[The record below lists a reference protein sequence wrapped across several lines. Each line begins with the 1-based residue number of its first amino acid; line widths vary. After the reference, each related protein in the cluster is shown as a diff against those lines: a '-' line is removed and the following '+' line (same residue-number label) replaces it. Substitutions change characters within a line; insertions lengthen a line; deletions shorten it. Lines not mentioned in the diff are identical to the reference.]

1 MAKQIKYFGPDPK
14 DLTVEDMK
22 ATGALI
28 REYNSDAALQQKHGT
43 VYAYLGANGVDVPAH
58 LMDPPA
64 ARPNVEG
71 YIASIKGNHFN
82 AALTEAEKEKVET
95 YASTWQVH
103 ADIRK
108 EFRTFPAYAS
118 YMRATDRGLVK
129 HYGKRQ

>member
-1 MAKQIKYFGPDPK
+1 MAKIKIFGPDAPEEISAADRAAFEGLIK
-14 DLTVEDMK
+14 RYRED
-22 ATGALI
+22 AG
-28 REYNSDAALQQKHGT
+28 LQAQYGHLS
-43 VYAYLGANGVDVPAH
+43 AFLGANGVDVPAH

-64 ARPNVEG
+64 PRPDVDG
-71 YIASIKGNHFN
+71 YIASIKGNTFN
-82 AALTEAEKEKVET
+82 APLTPAEKEKVET

-129 HYGKRQ
+129 HYGNLR